1 MTQARRLI
9 MQEDAKSPIAEA
21 FRSLRTNLQFSKVGC
36 ELKKILFTSA
46 GPGEGKS
53 STAANLAIALAQ
65 NDKKVLLVDL
75 DLRKPVQHQIFGLA
89 KQGLTNILIDR
100 KPWEEVVQATTIPN
114 LSVITSGPIP
124 PNPAELLDSQPMQQ
138 LLEEFSKNVD
148 FLILD
153 APPIIPVTDAAIL
166 AAKVDGVILVLN
178 ARSTRP
184 EMAQQAKEQLL
195 KAQGKILGVILNQI
209 EVDLKNSAYYYY
221 HEENESKQVAR

>member
-21 FRSLRTNLQFSKVGC
+21 FRSLRTNLQFAKVGD
-36 ELKKILFTSA
+36 LKKILLTSA

-75 DLRKPVQHQIFGLA
+75 DLRKPVQHQIFGLGN
-89 KQGLTNILIDR
+89 QGLTNILIDR
-100 KPWEEVVQATTIPN
+100 KPWEEVVQTTNIPN

-124 PNPAELLDSQPMQQ
+124 PNPAELLDSQRMEQ
-138 LLEEFSKNVD
+138 LLEELSKNVD
-148 FLILD
+148 LLIID
-153 APPIIPVTDAAIL
+153 APPINPVTDAAIL
-166 AAKVDGVILVLN
+166 AAKVDGVVLVLN

-184 EMAQQAKEQLL
+184 EMAQQAKEQIL
-195 KAQGKILGVILNQI
+195 KAQGKILGVVLNQI
-209 EVDLKNSAYYYY
+209 EIESKNSAYHYYY
-221 HEENESKQVAR
+221 GESETKAVTR